1 MMEEKTGPVP
11 TGHLGSGQY
20 LVRTVTPAHRAIP
33 FPIDA
38 VKQRLLSIGVFDT
51 DSKVVLEYKINNYY
65 DENEGEDDSPV
76 NAYNIHQAEADNH
89 LTVKD
94 SCWDQ

>member
-1 MMEEKTGPVP
+1 MKEGFP
-11 TGHLGSGQY
+11 GL
-20 LVRTVTPAHRAIP
+20 RTTSVTPAHRAIP

-38 VKQRLLSIGVFDT
+38 VKQRLLGIGVFDT

-65 DENEGEDDSPV
+65 DENEGEDGSPV
-76 NAYNIHQAEADNH
+76 NTNYIHQAKADNH

>member
-1 MMEEKTGPVP
+1 M
-11 TGHLGSGQY
+11 Y
-20 LVRTVTPAHRAIP
+20 
-33 FPIDA
+33 
-38 VKQRLLSIGVFDT
+38 FDT
-51 DSKVVLEYKINNYY
+51 ESEVVLQYKINNYY

-76 NAYNIHQAEADNH
+76 NADNIHQAEADNH

>member
-1 MMEEKTGPVP
+1 MTASSASSSASCPSAWQP
-11 TGHLGSGQY
+11 C
-20 LVRTVTPAHRAIP
+20 VTPAHRAIP

-76 NAYNIHQAEADNH
+76 NADNIHQAEADNH